1 MCAEGNLQLVQT
13 PVFQN
18 VYIPGDND
26 IGGEGADF
34 RTKFKISRFER
45 HFENL
50 TGVVNVHFIDFIKV
64 SSYCLSFKLT
74 ELSAYLSL

>member
-1 MCAEGNLQLVQT
+1 MLIVKILIL
-13 PVFQN
+13 QN

-34 RTKFKISRFER
+34 RTKFKVSRFER

-50 TGVVNVHFIDFIKV
+50 TGVVNAHFVDFIKV
-64 SSYCLSFKLT
+64 SRYS
-74 ELSAYLSL
+74 